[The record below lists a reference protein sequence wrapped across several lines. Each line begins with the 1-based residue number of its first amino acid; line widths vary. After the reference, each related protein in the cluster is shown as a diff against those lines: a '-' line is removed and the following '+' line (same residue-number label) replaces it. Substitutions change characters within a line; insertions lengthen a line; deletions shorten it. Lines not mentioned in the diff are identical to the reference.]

1 MNTVLKSIILGIIA
15 VLIGLY
21 VGGSLNMGLINISGS
36 IIAPPEGSITTTAE
50 GLKESIHLFD
60 PKHFLMPFLAH
71 ALGTLLGAFI
81 TAIIVSNHKI
91 RFALGIG
98 CWFLLGGIT
107 MTFIL
112 PSPLW
117 FTVLDLS
124 LAYIPMAYLGG
135 RLAIKLTSKT
145 RLT

>member
-1 MNTVLKSIILGIIA
+1 MNTVLKSIIVGIIA

-21 VGGSLNMGLINISGS
+21 VGGSLNMALINISGS
-36 IIAPPEGSITTTAE
+36 IIAPPEGVITTTAE
-50 GLKESIHLFD
+50 GLKESLHLFE

-71 ALGTLLGAFI
+71 ALGTLFGALI
-81 TAIIVSNHKI
+81 AALIASKHKI
-91 RFALGIG
+91 WFALGIG
-98 CWFLLGGIT
+98 CWFLFGGVT
-107 MTFIL
+107 MIFLL

-117 FTVLDLS
+117 FTVLDLT

-135 RLAIKLTSKT
+135 KFAIKLTSKT

>member
-1 MNTVLKSIILGIIA
+1 MNKILKGVIA
-15 VLIGLY
+15 VI
-21 VGGSLNMGLINISGS
+21 VGVIAGGVLNMALINISGS
-36 IIAPPEGSITTTAE
+36 IIAPPEGVITTTVE
-50 GLKESIHLFD
+50 GLKESLHLFE

-71 ALGTLLGAFI
+71 ALGTLFGALI
-81 TAIIVSNHKI
+81 AALIASKHKI

-98 CWFLLGGIT
+98 CWFLFGGVT
-107 MTFIL
+107 MIFLL

-117 FTVLDLS
+117 FTVLDLT

-135 RLAIKLTSKT
+135 KLAIKLTSIT